1 MVDALITALTRCHRQ
16 GTRLRAAD
24 WQHAVQSQAEAYAVQ
39 DGVAAALGWPMD
51 RWKSG
56 AARREGPYGHSP
68 VNLIA
73 GQHLLGVEVEVALR
87 LARDVGPAEAQGETD
102 GLIDAM
108 CVAVELIASRWEEGL
123 AAPELLRFA
132 DHQSNAG
139 LLLGEWLPYRPLD
152 WARVPWRLTLE
163 GQPGSPAWAVT
174 RWPTSRR
181 RAPLAAPRHARGSGA
196 QGRQRRDHG
205 RVGGAASPWQ
215 RHVGRARDGGG
226 WAASAFQP
234 RREQRGEGQHVQQH
248 RGPEPAAEAR
258 LGALVPQQLCPSS
271 APGQPPNSAS
281 ACSVPSATRQ
291 LPRWAARLSPQ

>member
-1 MVDALITALTRCHRQ
+1 MVEQLITALTRCHRE

-24 WQHAVQSQAEAYAVQ
+24 WQHAVQDQAEAYAVQ
-39 DGVAAALGWPMD
+39 DGVAAVLGWPMD

-68 VNLIA
+68 VNPIA
-73 GQHLLGVEVEVALR
+73 GPHLLGVEVEVALR

-132 DHQSNAG
+132 DFQSNAG

-163 GQPGSPAWAVT
+163 GQPEIACLGGHSLADPAAVVPHWLRHATREGRVLKAGSVVTTGAWAGLH
-174 RWPTSRR
+174 
-181 RAPLAAPRHARGSGA
+181 PLG
-196 QGRQRRDHG
+196 
-205 RVGGAASPWQ
+205 
-215 RHVGRARDGGG
+215 
-226 WAASAFQP
+226 
-234 RREQRGEGQHVQQH
+234 
-248 RGPEPAAEAR
+248 
-258 LGALVPQQLCPSS
+258 
-271 APGQPPNSAS
+271 
-281 ACSVPSATRQ
+281 SATSGE
-291 LPRWAARLSPQ
+291 LVMEGLGRLSFSATA